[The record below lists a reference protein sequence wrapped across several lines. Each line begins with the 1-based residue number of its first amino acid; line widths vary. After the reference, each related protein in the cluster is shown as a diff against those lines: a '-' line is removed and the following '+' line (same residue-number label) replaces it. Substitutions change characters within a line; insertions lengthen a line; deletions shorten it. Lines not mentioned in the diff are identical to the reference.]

1 MAIRPALSRPR
12 RRKYSGSPQLTA
24 CRQLGQTLASR
35 RLQNSGPNQARKP
48 PSPRRVIL
56 RRKSLYSWVKNHI
69 PPSQRS
75 ATAAQGRKRSTP
87 PRPERLP

>member
-1 MAIRPALSRPR
+1 MANRPALSRPR

-24 CRQLGQTLASR
+24 CRQLGRALTPR
-35 RLQNSGPNQARKP
+35 RLQNSGLNQAREP

-69 PPSQRS
+69 APNQRP